1 MHKIYIYNSK
11 ELQKK
16 TNIYIKRVQFDSV
29 NWHRTID
36 PETSL
41 GGDAKESILW
51 VSRKKKNDQV
61 SSKGDL
67 EKGLKLHVTVQLSN
81 IMSQYL
87 QSP

>member
-1 MHKIYIYNSK
+1 M
-11 ELQKK
+11 EMLKK
-16 TNIYIKRVQFDSV
+16 ASFGY
-29 NWHRTID
+29 
-36 PETSL
+36 P
-41 GGDAKESILW
+41 G
-51 VSRKKKNDQV
+51 KKKNDQV